1 MVDLIGDNM
10 KPILFASDATTF
22 TSNGIGRLDCIDC
35 IVTEERNGQFDLE
48 LTIAEAANHAAEIQ
62 MSSIILAVPRPGSNP
77 QPFRVYNIQK
87 PINGRFTVYAQH
99 ISYQLSY
106 IPCMPFTIL
115 ADSTAC
121 ASTLAGLKTNSA
133 EDNPFTFWTDV
144 TTVASYT
151 QTTPASIRSRLGGVQ
166 GSVLDCFGGE
176 LEWDGY
182 TVKLWKNRGVQTP
195 TVSLRYGK
203 NITDINQEENISNT
217 ITGVCPFWADSEGS
231 TVVTLTEK
239 VVESEYADNYPYKRT
254 VPLDLSQEF
263 EAAPTE
269 NELRA
274 KAEAYLDG
282 DGIGVPTVSIKVS
295 FIDLADTE
303 EYKDIA
309 QLQSV
314 KLCDKVSVEFEKLGI
329 STIAKVV
336 KTVFDVLKERYN
348 NVEIGSVK
356 PTLAQTISDTNGAI
370 ETTLDKALFATKNAT
385 QWLTGSHG
393 YVMAVKNEDGSW
405 KELLFLDTNDA
416 ETATNVIRINENGIG
431 FSRNGVSGPYQ
442 QAWTMDGK
450 LTVGGTNVPDIQLV
464 DEDSLVGDLSASGF
478 WLFDQTTG
486 YASVSVN
493 PSGIY
498 IYSKDVNDLSRPST
512 LSAYTTSGSNPHRAL
527 SIQAKSPDNTESR
540 LYLEV
545 GKYNGDQYVGGVAF
559 MAVAS
564 EIAAGKPPHITGG
577 STAKVSIGT
586 SQSPRYLNF
595 EYGVFTGVTTS

>member
-1 MVDLIGDNM
+1 M
-10 KPILFASDATTF
+10 KPILFSSDATTF
-22 TSNGIGRLDCIDC
+22 TSNGIGRLDCIEC

-48 LTIAEAANHAAEIQ
+48 LTIAEGTSHASEIQ
-62 MSSIILAVPRPGSNP
+62 MSSIILAVPRPGANP

-106 IPCMPFTIL
+106 IPCMPFSVL

-151 QTTPASIRSRLGGVQ
+151 QTTPASIRSRLGGVN

-182 TVKLWKNRGVQTP
+182 VVKLWRNRGVQTP

-274 KAEAYLDG
+274 KAEEYLLG

-314 KLCDKVSVEFEKLGI
+314 KLCDKVSVQFEKLGI
-329 STIAKVV
+329 NTTAKVV
-336 KTVFDVLKERYN
+336 KTIFDVLKERYN
-348 NVEIGSVK
+348 SVEIGSTT
-356 PTLAQTISDTNGAI
+356 PSLAQTITDTNGAI

-385 QWLTGSHG
+385 QWLTGSNG
-393 YVMAVKNEDGSW
+393 YVMAVKNDDGSW

-431 FSRNGVSGPYQ
+431 FSRNGVAGPYQ
-442 QAWTMDGK
+442 QAWTMDGR
-450 LTVGGTNVPDIQLV
+450 LVVGGTNVPSITIT
-464 DEDSLVGDLSASGF
+464 DEDSEVGKIDKNGLC
-478 WLFDQTTG
+478 WR
-486 YASVSVN
+486 N
-493 PSGIY
+493 E
-498 IYSKDVNDLSRPST
+498 
-512 LSAYTTSGSNPHRAL
+512 TSGNKIFELTGSKLLLYDPD
-527 SIQAKSPDNTESR
+527 DNTEIPIGMITPYSYSSGMKAISYGSWDTTGDDVKTI
-540 LYLEV
+540 LSV
-545 GKYNGDQYVGGVAF
+545 GRRVGSTYSSYDF
-559 MAVAS
+559 IYTS
-564 EIAAGKPPHITGG
+564 YSDAADGKPPHILG
-577 STAKVSIGT
+577 
-586 SQSPRYLNF
+586 
-595 EYGVFTGVTTS
+595 GVTSNVQVNYGNSTRTLKFENGIFRGFTTP

>member
-1 MVDLIGDNM
+1 M
-10 KPILFASDATTF
+10 KPILFSSDATTF

-48 LTIAEAANHAAEIQ
+48 LTIAEGSSHASEIQ
-62 MSSIILAVPRPGSNP
+62 MSSIILAVPRPGSTP

-99 ISYQLSY
+99 ISYQLSF
-106 IPCMPFTIL
+106 IPCMPFTVL

-121 ASTLAGLKTNSA
+121 ASTLAALKTNSA

-182 TVKLWKNRGVQTP
+182 TVKLHQNRGIQTP

-269 NELRA
+269 NELKA

-314 KLCDKVSVEFEKLGI
+314 KLCDKVSVQFEKLGI
-329 STIAKVV
+329 SAVAKVV

-348 NVEIGSVK
+348 SIEIGSVK
-356 PTLAQTISDTNGAI
+356 ASLAQTISDTNGAI

-385 QWLTGSHG
+385 QWLTGSNG
-393 YVMAVKNEDGSW
+393 YVMAVKNDDGSW

-442 QAWTMDGK
+442 QAWTMDGR
-450 LTVGGTNVPDIQLV
+450 LVIGGTNVPSMTITDANGEVGILNSSGLQWFKSGTTNPLFSLTSSSIGGSFQIYDPSTNANRSV
-464 DEDSLVGDLSASGF
+464 ANIYAAHQSSGRHDMRIDTRDPDGNDSRLIL
-478 WLFDQTTG
+478 
-486 YASVSVN
+486 SVSQDN
-493 PSGIY
+493 HTY
-498 IYSKDVNDLSRPST
+498 DFLYHNYSD
-512 LSAYTTSGSNPHRAL
+512 
-527 SIQAKSPDNTESR
+527 
-540 LYLEV
+540 
-545 GKYNGDQYVGGVAF
+545 
-559 MAVAS
+559 
-564 EIAAGKPPHITGG
+564 AADGKPPYIMGG
-577 STAKVSIGT
+577 MTANVQVAYGT
-586 SQSPRYLNF
+586 STRTLKF
-595 EYGVFTGVTTS
+595 ENGIFRGYTTP